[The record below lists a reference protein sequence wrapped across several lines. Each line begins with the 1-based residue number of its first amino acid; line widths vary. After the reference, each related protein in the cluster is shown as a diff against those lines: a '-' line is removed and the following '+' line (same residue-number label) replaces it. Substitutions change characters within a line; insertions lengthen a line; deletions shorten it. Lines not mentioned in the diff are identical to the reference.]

1 VDSSEDLEEDE
12 SSSESGS
19 ELVSSTAT
27 LDFPMDTDGV
37 IDREVDVSQDD
48 EVDLAIS
55 TSTSVD
61 FLIFSSVAT
70 VNTFNYGL
78 LEFSITLN
86 AFG

>member
-1 VDSSEDLEEDE
+1 VDSGEGLEEDE
-12 SSSESGS
+12 SSSESDS
-19 ELVSSTAT
+19 ELVSGTAT

-37 IDREVDVSQDD
+37 IDREVDVSQAD
-48 EVDLAIS
+48 EGDLAIS

-61 FLIFSSVAT
+61 FLIFGSVAT

-78 LEFSITLN
+78 LESPD

>member
-1 VDSSEDLEEDE
+1 VDSGEGLEEDE
-12 SSSESGS
+12 SSSESDS
-19 ELVSSTAT
+19 ELVSGTAT
-27 LDFPMDTDGV
+27 LDFPIDRDGV
-37 IDREVDVSQDD
+37 IDREVDVSQAD

-61 FLIFSSVAT
+61 FLIFGSVAT

-78 LEFSITLN
+78 LESLN